1 MKDIA
6 ASVLARLKDDS
17 KSRNLRFQQ
26 LLMLFSQEELAR
38 RISKSRFKNK
48 LILKGGFLLFAISNT
63 AFRPT
68 VDADYSLDQFSNNLE
83 NIQMMIEEIIK
94 IKTKYNFIEFEIK
107 GYEDIAKQQKHPG
120 IRVNLIAKIKNTRTH
135 ISLDFAVDDQIIPQA
150 QKRKINTILD
160 DFEKI
165 ELLSYPLETI
175 ISEKLHSI
183 VSRME
188 LTSRMKDFYDINYLA
203 NNYSF
208 KCEMIKEAVIHTFSY
223 RDTSINSRTVE
234 DILRL
239 EDDAKISSRWINFCR
254 RVINEELEFNKT
266 LKSIVVF
273 LNPPLQAAVEN
284 RKINSTWDPVNFNW
298 LEN

>member
-1 MKDIA
+1 MKDTA
-6 ASVLARLKDDS
+6 ASVLARLKNE
-17 KSRNLRFQQ
+17 SRARNIQFQQ

-68 VDADYSLDQFSNNLE
+68 VDADYSLDKFSNNLE
-83 NIQMMIEEIIK
+83 NIQMMIEEIIN
-94 IKTKYNFIEFEIK
+94 IKTNYRFIEFEIK
-107 GYEDIAKQQKHPG
+107 GYEDIAEQQKYPG

-135 ISLDFAVDDQIIPQA
+135 ISMDFAVGDRIIPEV

-160 DFEKI
+160 DFEKV

-175 ISEKLHSI
+175 ISEKLHAI

-208 KCEMIKEAVIHTFSY
+208 KCEMIKEAVIHTFSN
-223 RDTSINSRTVE
+223 RDTPFNSKTVE
-234 DILRL
+234 NILRL
-239 EDDAKISSRWINFCR
+239 GDDVKISGRWINFCR
-254 RVINEELEFNKT
+254 SVINEELEFNII
-266 LKSIVVF
+266 LKKIVIF
-273 LNPPLQAAVEN
+273 LNPPLQAAAEN
-284 RKINSTWDPVNFNW
+284 RKTNSTWDPENFNW